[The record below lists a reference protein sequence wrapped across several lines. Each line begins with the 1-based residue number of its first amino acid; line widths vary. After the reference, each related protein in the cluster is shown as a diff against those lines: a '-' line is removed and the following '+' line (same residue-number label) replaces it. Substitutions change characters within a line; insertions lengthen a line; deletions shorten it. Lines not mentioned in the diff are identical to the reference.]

1 MISQSWIKKWIN
13 FLYKKADFAY
23 SCKGYPMPGPIDN
36 KNLLEGQKCK
46 ANLHKNEDYKVV
58 SIYVWRFLK
67 QLYGGG
73 PEIRYK
79 WSKGDLN

>member
-13 FLYKKADFAY
+13 FLYKKTDFAY

-46 ANLHKNEDYKVV
+46 ANLHKN
-58 SIYVWRFLK
+58 
-67 QLYGGG
+67 
-73 PEIRYK
+73 
-79 WSKGDLN
+79 